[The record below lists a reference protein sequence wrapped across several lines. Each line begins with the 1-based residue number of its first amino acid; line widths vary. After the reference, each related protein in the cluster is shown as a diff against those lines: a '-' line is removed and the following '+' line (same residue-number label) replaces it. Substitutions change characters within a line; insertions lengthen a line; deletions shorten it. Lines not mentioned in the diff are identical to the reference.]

1 MAVKKFD
8 VDKGVNVRF
17 KDVAG
22 MEENKFE
29 LQEFVDFLKNP
40 KKYHKL
46 GAKIPK
52 GAIMYGPPGTGKT
65 MLAKACAGE
74 AGVSFFYTSGSDFVE
89 MYVGVGSSRVRELFQ
104 QAKDNA
110 PSIIFID
117 EIDAIGKKRESGPVT
132 NDERDSTLNQL
143 LVEMDGFGTDEEVVV
158 FAATN
163 RKDMLDSAL
172 TRSGRFDRSIQVN
185 LPDIEGRKQIFKVH
199 LAKLPLSEEQIERF
213 SNRMATVT
221 PGFSGS
227 EIANVCNEA
236 AIICARAGRS
246 EIVPMDFE
254 NAVDRVIAGLEMKRM
269 KNQKSIERVAIHE
282 SGHGL
287 VGWFLKGGS
296 PLIKLTII
304 PRSKGSLGFAQY
316 LPTEESLKYEDT
328 LRDELAVILG
338 GRIAEEVFFEEVSTG
353 AYDDLQKAYNIAH
366 SIVTQ
371 YGMTEKI
378 GLVQFP
384 THPYGFKGFSE
395 ETNQVLVNDLDN
407 RRRDQEIDHRGRIQ
421 GQENNY

>member
-1 MAVKKFD
+1 
-8 VDKGVNVRF
+8 
-17 KDVAG
+17 
-22 MEENKFE
+22 MEENKYE

-46 GAKIPK
+46 GARIPR

-74 AGVSFFYTSGSDFVE
+74 AGVSFYYTSGSDFVE
-89 MYVGVGSSRVRELFQ
+89 MYVGVGAARVRDLFK
-104 QAKDNA
+104 QAKANA
-110 PSIIFID
+110 PAIIFID
-117 EIDAIGKKRESGPVT
+117 EIDAIGKKRDSGPVT

-143 LVEMDGFGTDEEVVV
+143 LVEIDGFGTNDDVVL

-163 RKDMLDSAL
+163 RKDILDPAL

-185 LPDIEGRKQIFKVH
+185 LPDIEGRLQIFMVH
-199 LAKLPLSEEQIERF
+199 LRKLPLEESQVQTFAKRL
-213 SNRMATVT
+213 ATVT

-236 AIICARAGRS
+236 AIICARNGRTII
-246 EIVPMDFE
+246 EPNDFE

-269 KNQKSIERVAIHE
+269 KSKKNVEKVAIHE
-282 SGHGL
+282 SGHGV

-304 PRSKGSLGFAQY
+304 PRSKGSLGYAQY

-328 LRDELAVILG
+328 LKDEIAVILG
-338 GRIAEEVFFEEVSTG
+338 GRIAEEIFYGEVTTG
-353 AYDDLQKAYNIAH
+353 AYDDLEKAYRTAEA
-366 SIVTQ
+366 IVMQ

-378 GLVQFP
+378 GLVQYP
-384 THPYGFKGFSE
+384 TNPYGLKAFSE
-395 ETNQVLVNDLDN
+395 ETNQVDTIDVRLLTK
-407 RRRDQEIDHRGRIQ
+407 RSRD
-421 GQENNY
+421 

>member
-1 MAVKKFD
+1 
-8 VDKGVNVRF
+8 
-17 KDVAG
+17 
-22 MEENKFE
+22 MEENKYE

-46 GAKIPK
+46 GARIPR

-74 AGVSFFYTSGSDFVE
+74 AGVSFYYTSGSDFVE
-89 MYVGVGSSRVRELFQ
+89 MYVGVGAARVRDLFK
-104 QAKDNA
+104 QAKANA
-110 PSIIFID
+110 PAIIFID
-117 EIDAIGKKRESGPVT
+117 EIDAIGKKRDSGPVT

-143 LVEMDGFGTDEEVVV
+143 LVEIDGFGTNDDVVL

-163 RKDMLDSAL
+163 RKDILDPAL

-185 LPDIEGRKQIFKVH
+185 LPDIEGRLQIFMVH
-199 LAKLPLSEEQIERF
+199 LRKLPLEESQVQTFAKRL
-213 SNRMATVT
+213 ATVT

-236 AIICARAGRS
+236 AIICARNGRTII
-246 EIVPMDFE
+246 EPNDFE

-269 KNQKSIERVAIHE
+269 KNKKNVEKVAIHE
-282 SGHGL
+282 SGHGV

-304 PRSKGSLGFAQY
+304 PRSKGSLGYAQY

-328 LRDELAVILG
+328 LKDEIAVILG
-338 GRIAEEVFFEEVSTG
+338 GRIAEEIFYGEVTTG
-353 AYDDLQKAYNIAH
+353 AYDDLEKAYRTAEA
-366 SIVTQ
+366 IVMQ

-378 GLVQFP
+378 GLVQYP
-384 THPYGFKGFSE
+384 TNPYGLKAFSE
-395 ETNQVLVNDLDN
+395 ETNQVDT
-407 RRRDQEIDHRGRIQ
+407 IDVRLLTKRSKD
-421 GQENNY
+421 

>member
-1 MAVKKFD
+1 
-8 VDKGVNVRF
+8 
-17 KDVAG
+17 
-22 MEENKFE
+22 MEENKYE

-46 GAKIPK
+46 GARIPR

-74 AGVSFFYTSGSDFVE
+74 AGVSFYYTSGSDFVE
-89 MYVGVGSSRVRELFQ
+89 MYVGVGAARVRDLFK
-104 QAKDNA
+104 QAKANA
-110 PSIIFID
+110 PAIIFID
-117 EIDAIGKKRESGPVT
+117 EIDAIGKKRDSGPVT

-143 LVEMDGFGTDEEVVV
+143 LVEIDGFGTNDDVVL

-163 RKDMLDSAL
+163 RKDILDPAL

-185 LPDIEGRKQIFKVH
+185 LPDIEGRLQIFMVH
-199 LAKLPLSEEQIERF
+199 LRKLPLKESQVQTFAKRL
-213 SNRMATVT
+213 ATVT

-236 AIICARAGRS
+236 AIICARNGRTII
-246 EIVPMDFE
+246 EPNDFE

-269 KNQKSIERVAIHE
+269 KSKKNVEKVAIHE
-282 SGHGL
+282 SGHGV

-304 PRSKGSLGFAQY
+304 PRSKGSLGYAQY

-328 LRDELAVILG
+328 LKDEIAVILG
-338 GRIAEEVFFEEVSTG
+338 GRIAEEIFYGEVTTG
-353 AYDDLQKAYNIAH
+353 AYDDLEKAYRTAEA
-366 SIVTQ
+366 IVMQ

-378 GLVQFP
+378 GLVQYP
-384 THPYGFKGFSE
+384 TNPYGLKAFSE
-395 ETNQVLVNDLDN
+395 ETNQVDPIDVRLLTK
-407 RRRDQEIDHRGRIQ
+407 RSRD
-421 GQENNY
+421 

>member
-1 MAVKKFD
+1 MSVKKFD
-8 VDKGVNVRF
+8 VDKGVLVRF

-40 KKYHKL
+40 KKYHRL

-89 MYVGVGSSRVRELFQ
+89 MYVGVGASRVRELFQ
-104 QAKDNA
+104 QAKEYA
-110 PSIIFID
+110 PAIIFID

-132 NDERDSTLNQL
+132 SDERDSTLNQL
-143 LVEMDGFGTDEEVVV
+143 LVEMDGFGTDDEVVV

-163 RKDMLDSAL
+163 RKDMLDNAL
-172 TRSGRFDRSIQVN
+172 TRAGRFDRSIQVN
-185 LPDIEGRKQIFKVH
+185 LPDIDGRQQIFKVH
-199 LAKLPLSEEQIERF
+199 LAKLPLTEEQIERF
-213 SNRMATVT
+213 STRLATVT

-236 AIICARAGRS
+236 AIICARSGRT
-246 EIVPMDFE
+246 EIIPMDFE
-254 NAVDRVIAGLEMKRM
+254 NAVDRVIAGLEMKRL
-269 KNQKSIERVAIHE
+269 KSKKSIERVAIHE

-304 PRSKGSLGFAQY
+304 PRSKGSLGYAQY
-316 LPTEESLKYEDT
+316 LPTEESLKYEET
-328 LRDELAVILG
+328 LKDEIAVILG
-338 GRIAEEVFFEEVSTG
+338 GRIAEEIFFGEVTTG
-353 AYDDLQKAYNIAH
+353 AYDDLQKAHKIAH

-371 YGMTEKI
+371 YGMTDKL

-384 THPYGFKGFSE
+384 IHPYGLKGFSE
-395 ETNQVLVNDLDN
+395 ETSQVLFALLDY
-407 RRRDQEIDHRGRIQ
+407 R
-421 GQENNY
+421 

>member
-1 MAVKKFD
+1 MTNAKKFE
-8 VDKGVNVRF
+8 VEKSVAVRF

-46 GAKIPK
+46 GAKIPR
-52 GAIMYGPPGTGKT
+52 GALMYGPPGTGKT

-74 AGVSFFYTSGSDFVE
+74 AGVSFYYTSGSDFVE
-89 MYVGVGSSRVRELFQ
+89 MYVGVGAARVRDLFK
-104 QAKDNA
+104 QAKENA

-143 LVEMDGFGTDEEVVV
+143 LVEIDGFGTDDDVVL

-163 RKDMLDSAL
+163 RKDILDPAL

-185 LPDIEGRKQIFKVH
+185 LPDIEGRLQIFLVH
-199 LAKLPLSEEQIERF
+199 LRKLPLTEEQVEKFAKRL
-213 SNRMATVT
+213 ATVT

-236 AIICARAGRS
+236 AIICARSGRTQIEPS
-246 EIVPMDFE
+246 DFE
-254 NAVDRVIAGLEMKRM
+254 SAVDRVIAGLEMKRM
-269 KNQKSIERVAIHE
+269 KSKKNVEKVAIHE
-282 SGHGL
+282 SGHGV

-304 PRSKGSLGFAQY
+304 PRSKGSLGYAQY
-316 LPTEESLKYEDT
+316 LPTEESLKYEET
-328 LRDELAVILG
+328 LKDEIAVILG
-338 GRIAEEVFFEEVSTG
+338 GRIAEEVFFGEVTTG
-353 AYDDLQKAYNIAH
+353 AYDDLEKAYRNAEA
-366 SIVTQ
+366 IVLQ
-371 YGMTEKI
+371 YGMTDKL

-384 THPYGFKGFSE
+384 TNPYGLKAFSE
-395 ETNQVLVNDLDN
+395 ETNQV
-407 RRRDQEIDHRGRIQ
+407 RSTHSR
-421 GQENNY
+421 